1 MSNENKQQLK
11 KLQSY
16 IPALLLVIF
25 ATYIIASKWDVAQYV
40 IIALFGFGAVV
51 FIHEF
56 GHFIVARLCDIEVET
71 FAIGFAIG
79 TPFLFGIK
87 RVENG
92 YRIRILPKTS
102 GIKDDPEGD
111 CLYMFTIPAK
121 CKTGETEYCIGPL
134 PLGGFVKMLGQ
145 DDSGPVEVTD
155 DPRSFANKTV
165 YQRMAVIAAG
175 VTFNVIGAFLIFL
188 FVSLVGFKKIPAV
201 VGGVQP
207 GLPAQK
213 AGLEYGDRIVE
224 IDGKSMSVDGQDNL
238 DFSHIMRA
246 AIFSDKTTPTK
257 MKVRR
262 PDGSEF
268 EVSMIPVKH
277 QGSRFPIFGINQME
291 TLQILPAKLL
301 DQEYAKEL
309 GVSGG
314 EEITALNGNLLK
326 NSKTYKDTLRN
337 LSKEVTKN
345 YIFTYKKTDPKTGEV
360 VDGKFTIPSV
370 VYAYYTPK
378 TGATETAIDA
388 SAFGF
393 LPRLKV
399 FMYSDPRPQNIFS
412 KIIAKFRKEKAE
424 PKIKPGDIIV
434 KVGSIEYPSFTQLRT
449 EVQKYAS
456 KKIIPVVLLRK
467 NLQGQDQRIEVEVP
481 VYQKKSSSDVIPAK
495 MGVVLEYD
503 MAHPIVAQAIN
514 SDMPKN
520 STIVSID
527 GEEVKDFFDIAS
539 KIIKF
544 KGQRVPVVYYDGKVN
559 NAGSIALDIPDTDD
573 CVTLESQ
580 MKYPLPFMRYQR
592 LYKMSG
598 IVSASK
604 LSVYLIG
611 DTLGQSLETLKKLLS
626 KAFTPKNPDKTDA
639 KDEIGTKDL
648 MGPVGI
654 ATISYKLIKG
664 EGITKFISFM
674 GMISCFLAVMNLLP
688 IPVVDGGHLVL
699 LIIEKIKGSPVSML
713 VQQILMYTGLALLGS
728 LFIWITFNDV
738 LRSMGLI

>member
-25 ATYIIASKWDVAQYV
+25 VAYLIASKWDVAQYV

-56 GHFIVARLCDIEVET
+56 GHFIVARFCDIEIET

-87 RVENG
+87 RIENG

-102 GIKDDPEGD
+102 GIKEDPEGD
-111 CLYMFTIPAK
+111 CLHMFTIPAK

-155 DPRSFANKTV
+155 NPRSFANKTV

-188 FVSLVGFKKIPAV
+188 FVSLAGFKKIPAV
-201 VGGVQP
+201 VGGVLP

-224 IDGKSMSVDGQDNL
+224 IDGKSMSVDGKDNL

-262 PDGSEF
+262 SGDPEF
-268 EVSMIPVKH
+268 EVSMIPVTH
-277 QGSRFPIFGINQME
+277 PGSRFPIFGIDQME

-301 DQEYAKEL
+301 DKEYAKEL

-326 NSKTYKDTLRN
+326 NSKTYKDTLRK

-370 VYAYYTPK
+370 VYANYTPK
-378 TGATETAIDA
+378 TGATKTAIDA
-388 SAFGF
+388 SAFGL
-393 LPRLKV
+393 LPRIKV

-424 PKIKPGDIIV
+424 PKIKSGDIIV
-434 KVGSIEYPSFTQLRT
+434 KIGSVEYPSFTQLRT

-456 KKIIPVVLLRK
+456 KKKIPVALLRRD
-467 NLQGQDQRIEVEVP
+467 LQGQNQRIEVEVP
-481 VYQKKSSSDVIPAK
+481 VYQKKSKSSSDVIPAK

-503 MAHPIVAQAIN
+503 MASPIVAQAIN

-527 GEEVKDFFDIAS
+527 GEEVRDFFDIAN
-539 KIIKF
+539 KIIKL

-559 NAGSIALDIPDTDD
+559 NAGSIALDIPNTDD

-580 MKYPLPFMRYQR
+580 MRYQLPFTRLQR
-592 LYKMSG
+592 LYKVSG
-598 IVSASK
+598 IASASK

-626 KAFTPKNPDKTDA
+626 KAFMPKTE
-639 KDEIGTKDL
+639 DEIGTDDL

-654 ATISYKLIKG
+654 ATISYKLIKI
-664 EGITKFISFM
+664 EGITKFIYFM
-674 GMISCFLAVMNLLP
+674 GMISCFLAVMNILP

-699 LIIEKIKGSPVSML
+699 LVIEKIKGSPVSML
-713 VQQILMYTGLALLGS
+713 AQQILTYTGLALLGL
-728 LFIWITFNDV
+728 LFIWITYNDI
-738 LRSMGLI
+738 LRSMGLH